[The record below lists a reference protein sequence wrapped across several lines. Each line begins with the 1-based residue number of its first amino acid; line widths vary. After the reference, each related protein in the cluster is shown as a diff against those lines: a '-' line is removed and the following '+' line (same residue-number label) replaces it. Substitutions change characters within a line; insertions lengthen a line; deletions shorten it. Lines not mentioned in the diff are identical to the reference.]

1 MAVRRAHEF
10 HNMGLADLREQ
21 LREQKQALYQLRY
34 RLASHQL
41 ADVTAV
47 RKARKEIARIYT
59 AISEKER
66 AAATAAAV
74 QSEGGES

>member
-1 MAVRRAHEF
+1 MAVRRAREF
-10 HNMGLADLREQ
+10 HNMGLVDLQEQ

-47 RKARKEIARIYT
+47 RKARKEIARIST
-59 AISEKER
+59 AISDKER
-66 AAATAAAV
+66 AAATAAA